1 MMYYGGGGMG
11 WAGWLMMGLS
21 FLVFWGLIAAAVVWF
36 VRSLRG
42 PASRP
47 DAPTGRGAD
56 EMLAERFARGEIDAE
71 EFTARRAVLYAAPNN
86 K

>member
-1 MMYYGGGGMG
+1 MMYYSGGGMG
-11 WAGWLMMGLS
+11 WAGWVMMGLS

-42 PASRP
+42 PATGQG
-47 DAPTGRGAD
+47 APTVRGAD

-71 EFTARRAVLYAAPNN
+71 EFTARRAVLHGTPT